1 MRDLKADLAICEKAT
16 AGKWR
21 VEISPSWGE
30 YDNVEVFCDDDLV
43 ADMYFVNVADQEE
56 RINNAAFIVAAR
68 EGWPAAID
76 RAIAAEAEVSK
87 LKEATVDMRDK
98 VLFERERREK
108 AESEVE
114 RLNLVLNE
122 RIADIN
128 AVLDDNESLRAMKL
142 ATDLAFME
150 QRKQIEQYRIALN
163 RVLPLI
169 NDCPRYHGLEDG
181 VKECA
186 IENIIAECNKCWKIA
201 LGVEEDE

>member
-1 MRDLKADLAICEKAT
+1 MRDLNRDKEICDNAT

-43 ADMYFVNVADQEE
+43 ADIYFVNVADQEE

-108 AESEVE
+108 AEAEVE
-114 RLNLVLNE
+114 RLRGQVEKMKCCPNCKKYNYCCGTWE
-122 RIADIN
+122 
-128 AVLDDNESLRAMKL
+128 DNVCGSWTMRE
-142 ATDLAFME
+142 
-150 QRKQIEQYRIALN
+150 
-163 RVLPLI
+163 
-169 NDCPRYHGLEDG
+169 G
-181 VKECA
+181 
-186 IENIIAECNKCWKIA
+186 
-201 LGVEEDE
+201 EE